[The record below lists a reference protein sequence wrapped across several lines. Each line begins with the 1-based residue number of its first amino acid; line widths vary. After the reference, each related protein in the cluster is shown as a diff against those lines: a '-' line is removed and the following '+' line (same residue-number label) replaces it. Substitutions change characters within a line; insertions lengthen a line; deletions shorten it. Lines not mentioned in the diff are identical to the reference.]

1 MIKFKKSLGQNF
13 LIDKNI
19 IKKIAL
25 LDAIYKKNIIEIGP
39 GSGNLSL
46 EILKKKPKSFTA
58 IEKDEN
64 LLKVLESK
72 ILKEKNI
79 KLINKDILDVDLN
92 KIIRKDSIVFG
103 NLPYNISSQILV
115 KFLKI
120 KNWPP
125 NFNKIIFM
133 FQKEVGE
140 KIIAK
145 VNSKNY
151 SRLSIIT
158 KSRLKIIKYFYVS
171 KNSFFPRPKVDS
183 MVIEFEPLKTKNLAL
198 KSLDTLEF
206 ITKIFFSG
214 RRKMINKAFKKIEL
228 NFEPII
234 KDLKIDLKLRPEKL
248 DEKTYFKIAQF
259 YEVMSKK
266 R

>member
-19 IKKIAL
+19 VKKIIL
-25 LDAIYKKNIIEIGP
+25 LSTIEKKNIVEIGP

-46 EILKKKPKSFTA
+46 EILKKNPKSFTA

-64 LLKVLESK
+64 LIK
-72 ILKEKNI
+72 ILEGKISKKKNI
-79 KLINKDILDVDLN
+79 KLIKEDVMNIDLN
-92 KIIRKDSIVFG
+92 RIIQKDSIIFG

-115 KFLKI
+115 KFLKF

-125 NFNKIIFM
+125 KFNKIIFM
-133 FQKEVGE
+133 FQREVGE
-140 KIIAK
+140 KIIAN

-158 KSRLKIIKYFYVS
+158 KSRLKVLNYFYVS

-183 MVIEFEPLKTKNLAL
+183 MVIEFEPIQAKNLV
-198 KSLDTLEF
+198 
-206 ITKIFFSG
+206 
-214 RRKMINKAFKKIEL
+214 NKL
-228 NFEPII
+228 
-234 KDLKIDLKLRPEKL
+234 L
-248 DEKTYFKIAQF
+248 
-259 YEVMSKK
+259 
-266 R
+266 